1 MQQQTIPS
9 SDAEVTNGHARAS
22 GSSDPFVDSAMDA
35 LSELGNKPANDNAE
49 PPRARRRS
57 LDEQRPEPEGPGTE
71 EGDEGEEQPVPG
83 GEPPEDDE
91 GEAAEE
97 TDGEDEEAHD
107 TRGSKE
113 EPFTVKDLPAD
124 KFIELKVDGEKK
136 VVSLAE
142 LASGYIGQQT
152 INQRLNQTK
161 KLTDEAHALAAK
173 AKEERTTVKRALA
186 DFLKDPDQLFEYFN
200 DTADREKILEAVAVK
215 YAEQVTRFRKNPEE
229 RLRFERARDE
239 ARLAWE
245 RQQWEQQ
252 VQAEQQ
258 AKQQQEM
265 HERAMRVFK
274 PGWETGLKKAGFP
287 DVARGG
293 QLTPDGQR
301 LWEEVL
307 IRCNQ
312 RAATGAEVTSDDV
325 ADFTYRAC
333 KLLELKPRGAQKPRP
348 APAPAPR
355 EATAAPRRNGKDP
368 WKDKPARERIKDN
381 DYFLKN
387 LRARDFR
394 L

>member
-9 SDAEVTNGHARAS
+9 SDAEVTNGHARTS

-35 LSELGNKPANDNAE
+35 LTDLGKQPANDNAE
-49 PPRARRRS
+49 PPRARRRAP
-57 LDEQRPEPEGPGTE
+57 DEQRPEPEGPGAE
-71 EGDEGEEQPVPG
+71 EGDEGEEEPVPG
-83 GEPPEDDE
+83 GEPPEEDE
-91 GEAAEE
+91 GEAAQE

-161 KLTDEAHALAAK
+161 KLTDEAQALAAK
-173 AKEERTTVKRALA
+173 AKEERTTVKRALSE
-186 DFLKDPDQLFEYFN
+186 FLKDPDQLFEYFN

-252 VQAEQQ
+252 VQAEAH
-258 AKQQQEM
+258 AKQQAEM
-265 HERAMRVFK
+265 QQRAESIFR
-274 PGWETGLKKAGFP
+274 PGWEQGLKRAGFP
-287 DVARGG
+287 
-293 QLTPDGQR
+293 QPTKELY
-301 LWEEVL
+301 EEVL
-307 IRCNQ
+307 VRCNQ
-312 RAATGAEVTSDDV
+312 RAASGAEVTTDDV
-325 ADFTYRAC
+325 AEFTYRAC
-333 KLLELKPRGAQKPRP
+333 KLLELKPKGAQKPRP

-355 EATAAPRRNGKDP
+355 EAAPRRNGKDP
-368 WKDKPARERIKDN
+368 WKDKPARERVKDN

-387 LRARDFR
+387 LRSRDFR